1 LFREAGTW
9 NSPPYAYKLRIKTNS
24 MADLISALVFAA
36 IVLVAVGLAWA
47 VIKRLLEFATSLII
61 NSLTAIV
68 LLFLLSFLGITVP
81 LNAVTM
87 ILIVVFGL
95 PALAV
100 LILLKMIGWI

>member
-1 LFREAGTW
+1 
-9 NSPPYAYKLRIKTNS
+9 
-24 MADLISALVFAA
+24 MADLISALAFVA

-47 VIKRLLEFATSLII
+47 VIKRLLELATSLII

-68 LLFLLSFLGITVP
+68 LLFFLSLFGITVP
-81 LNAVTM
+81 LNAVTV

-100 LILLKMIGWI
+100 LILLKMAGLI

>member
-1 LFREAGTW
+1 
-9 NSPPYAYKLRIKTNS
+9 

-68 LLFLLSFLGITVP
+68 LLFLLSFLG
-81 LNAVTM
+81 
-87 ILIVVFGL
+87 
-95 PALAV
+95 
-100 LILLKMIGWI
+100 